1 MAEQEDIEV
10 VEEPKGKS
18 KLLIIIIAVV
28 VLILIGVGAMMFLGG
43 DDETAEDAETAE
55 VAEPVKQ
62 KAIYQAVEK
71 PFIVNFSDQSKGAV
85 RYMQIK
91 LKVMARSQDVI
102 DAFVLHEPAIKNELL
117 LLFYS
122 QNYDD
127 LNTNEGT
134 QALRKAALATIN
146 EVIKQDTGEA
156 GLENVY
162 FTSLIM
168 Q

>member
-1 MAEQEDIEV
+1 MAEEDIEV
-10 VEEPKGKS
+10 VEEKKGNS
-18 KLLIIIIAVV
+18 KLLIIIIGVLV
-28 VLILIGVGAMMFLGG
+28 LVLIGLGAMMFLGG
-43 DDETAEDAETAE
+43 GDKPTEGEETAEE
-55 VAEPVKQ
+55 VEPVKQ

-102 DAFVLHEPAIKNELL
+102 DAFILHEPAIKHELL

-122 QNYDD
+122 QNYDE

-146 EVIKQDTGEA
+146 EILKQDTADA